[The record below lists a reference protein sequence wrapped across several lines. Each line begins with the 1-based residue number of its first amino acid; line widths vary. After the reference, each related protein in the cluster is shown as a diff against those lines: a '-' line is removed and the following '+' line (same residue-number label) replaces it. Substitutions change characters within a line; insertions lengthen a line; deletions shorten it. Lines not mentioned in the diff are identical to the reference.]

1 MNVCEERESL
11 RARESERQEK
21 REKNLVTI
29 EGISA
34 SRLLRLLT
42 FHTGDPQRGT
52 VNRFTYMLRG
62 CLNRTF
68 HTGDPQRGTVVI
80 APDATLTLPEASR
93 VVGRGED
100 GEGRRGEE

>member
-1 MNVCEERESL
+1 MCEDRESL

-52 VNRFTYMLRG
+52 V
-62 CLNRTF
+62 
-68 HTGDPQRGTVVI
+68 VI

-100 GEGRRGEE
+100 GERRRGGVIEEE